1 MEELFEVFK
10 ELEDQG
16 CTIECGWKEKE
27 RKKTMSEAMKK
38 LKESGDENKIKLAK
52 ILARYYGIFH
62 NMAPTINPNFPV
74 EEDKYGLHYVC
85 YYLENYVDATKR
97 SIAGVIKALAD
108 DEKLDPFC
116 KYLMFTHLYSPEQ
129 VKEITNEEIYR
140 REKKFKKG
148 EGLSDSDDDNVVEYE
163 ISGGGWYDDTR
174 NYVTVS
180 RKDVDNDEYVDI
192 PVPIILDEEWLRKLE
207 EFNRLQFN
215 QQMNN

>member
-1 MEELFEVFK
+1 MEELLK
-10 ELEDQG
+10 KLEEEG
-16 CTIECGWKEKE
+16 CIIECGWKEKE
-27 RKKTMSEAMKK
+27 KKKRGESMKK
-38 LKESGDENKIKLAK
+38 IKESGDENKIKLAK
-52 ILARYYGIFH
+52 SLARYYGIFH
-62 NMAPTINPNFPV
+62 NMGPIINPNFPV

-129 VKEITNEEIYR
+129 VKEITHEEIYR
-140 REKKFKKG
+140 MEKKFKKD
-148 EGLSDSDDDNVVEYE
+148 EGLSDSDEDNVVEYG

-174 NYVTVS
+174 HYITVS
-180 RKDVDNDEYVDI
+180 SKDDDNDEYVEI
-192 PVPIILDEEWLRKLE
+192 PIPIILDEEWLRKLE